1 MIRSQISGSGVHV
14 VGDLDDLTP
23 LDVPG
28 GDPDTV
34 GAEAQLDAAL
44 TALEGTLRQAT
55 RIRPD

>member
-1 MIRSQISGSGVHV
+1 MHV

-34 GAEAQLDAAL
+34 SAEAQLDAAL
-44 TALEGTLRQAT
+44 TALEGTLRQAR
-55 RIRPD
+55 RIRPE